1 VSVPS
6 VLAAAGTEDIAIIFI
21 ELGAIILALGLA
33 ARLARWREFSPI
45 PLYLITG
52 LAFGTGGIAPL
63 NLSEGFVEIGAE
75 IGVILLLFMLGLEYT
90 GDELRTS
97 LRANMPSGLMDMA
110 LNFTPGLL
118 AGLLLG
124 WEPVAAILL
133 GGVTY
138 ISSSGVIAKLLDDLD
153 RIGNRET
160 PAILSILVIEDLVMA
175 VYLPLV
181 AVLLVG
187 AGMAAGM
194 ASLAI
199 AVTTAVVVLVLAM
212 RYGETMSRYI
222 SSSSDEV
229 VVLTVFG
236 LIVLVAGIAQ
246 QLQVSSAVGAF
257 LVGIALSGPVA
268 ERAREL
274 LTPLRDLFAAVFF
287 VFFGLQIDPGGIPG
301 VAIVAIAL
309 GLVTGATKVLTGW
322 YAARRAGVLTRGR
335 FRAGATLV
343 ARGEFSIVIAGLG
356 VAAGVETQLGTLAAA
371 YVLLMA
377 VSGPLA
383 ARYVDPLVERWQ
395 DRRERSAAGEAS
407 PAG

>member
-1 VSVPS
+1 VPG
-6 VLAAAGTEDIAIIFI
+6 VLAAAASEDIAVIFI
-21 ELGAIILALGLA
+21 ELGVIIVALGLA
-33 ARLARWREFSPI
+33 ARFARWREFSPI
-45 PLYLITG
+45 PLYLIAG
-52 LAFGTGGIAPL
+52 LAFGTGGVAPL
-63 NLSEGFVEIGAE
+63 NLSEDFIEIGAE
-75 IGVILLLFMLGLEYT
+75 IGVILLLFMLGLEYS

-97 LRANMPSGLMDMA
+97 LRANLPSGLVDMG

-153 RIGNRET
+153 RLGNRET
-160 PAILSILVIEDLVMA
+160 PAVLSILVIEDLVMA

-194 ASLAI
+194 VSLAI
-199 AVTTAVVVLVLAM
+199 AVTTAIVVLVLAM

-222 SSSSDEV
+222 SSTSDEV

-274 LTPLRDLFAAVFF
+274 LSPLRDLFAAVFF
-287 VFFGLQIDPGGIPG
+287 VFFGLQIDPGGIPAVAGIAVVLG
-301 VAIVAIAL
+301 V
-309 GLVTGATKVLTGW
+309 VTGATKVLTGW
-322 YAARRAGVLTRGR
+322 YAARRAGVQTRGR
-335 FRAGATLV
+335 FRAGATLI

-356 VAAGVETQLGTLAAA
+356 VAAGVESQLGTLAAA

-377 VSGPLA
+377 IAGPLA
-383 ARYVDPLVERWQ
+383 ARWVEPIVQGWQ
-395 DRRERSAAGEAS
+395 ARREAQAAAGEGA
-407 PAG
+407 ATG

>member
-1 VSVPS
+1 VPG
-6 VLAAAGTEDIAIIFI
+6 VLAAAASEDIAVIFI
-21 ELGAIILALGLA
+21 ELGVIIVALGLA
-33 ARLARWREFSPI
+33 ARFARWREFSPI
-45 PLYLITG
+45 PLYLVAG
-52 LAFGTGGIAPL
+52 LAFGTGGVAPL
-63 NLSEGFVEIGAE
+63 NLSEDFIEIGAE
-75 IGVILLLFMLGLEYT
+75 IGVILLLFMLGLEYS

-97 LRANMPSGLMDMA
+97 LRANLPSGLVDMG
-110 LNFTPGLL
+110 LNFTPGLV

-153 RIGNRET
+153 RLGNRET

-187 AGMAAGM
+187 AGMAAGVV
-194 ASLAI
+194 SLGI
-199 AVTTAVVVLVLAM
+199 AVTTAIVVLVLAM

-236 LIVLVAGIAQ
+236 LVVLVAGIAQ

-274 LTPLRDLFAAVFF
+274 LSPLRDLFAAVFF
-287 VFFGLQIDPGGIPG
+287 VFFGLQIDPGGIPAVAGIAVVLG
-301 VAIVAIAL
+301 V
-309 GLVTGATKVLTGW
+309 VTGATKVLTGW
-322 YAARRAGVLTRGR
+322 SAARRAGVQTRGR
-335 FRAGATLV
+335 FRAGATLI

-356 VAAGVETQLGTLAAA
+356 VAAGVEPQLGTLAAA

-377 VSGPLA
+377 IAGPLA
-383 ARYVDPLVERWQ
+383 ARWVEPIVQGWQ
-395 DRRERSAAGEAS
+395 ARREAQAAAGEGAA
-407 PAG
+407 AG

>member
-1 VSVPS
+1 VPS
-6 VLAAAGTEDIAIIFI
+6 VLAAAASEDIAVIFI
-21 ELGAIILALGLA
+21 ELGAIIVALGLA
-33 ARLARWREFSPI
+33 ARFARWREFSPI
-45 PLYLITG
+45 PLYLIAG
-52 LAFGTGGIAPL
+52 LAFGTGGVAPL
-63 NLSEGFVEIGAE
+63 NLSEDFIEIGAE
-75 IGVILLLFMLGLEYT
+75 IGVILLLFMLGLEYS

-97 LRANMPSGLMDMA
+97 LRANLPSGLVDMG

-153 RIGNRET
+153 RLGNRET
-160 PAILSILVIEDLVMA
+160 PAVLSILVIEDLVMA

-194 ASLAI
+194 VSLAI
-199 AVTTAVVVLVLAM
+199 AVTTAIVVLVLAM

-222 SSSSDEV
+222 SSTSDEV

-268 ERAREL
+268 ERARQL
-274 LTPLRDLFAAVFF
+274 LSPLRDLFAAVFF
-287 VFFGLQIDPGGIPG
+287 VFFGLQIDPGGIPAVAGIAVVLG
-301 VAIVAIAL
+301 V
-309 GLVTGATKVLTGW
+309 VTGATKVLTGW
-322 YAARRAGVLTRGR
+322 YAARRAGVQTRGR
-335 FRAGATLV
+335 FRAGATLI

-356 VAAGVETQLGTLAAA
+356 VAAGVERQLGTLAAA

-377 VSGPLA
+377 IAGPLA
-383 ARYVDPLVERWQ
+383 ARWVEPIVQGWQ
-395 DRRERSAAGEAS
+395 ARREAQAAAGEGA
-407 PAG
+407 